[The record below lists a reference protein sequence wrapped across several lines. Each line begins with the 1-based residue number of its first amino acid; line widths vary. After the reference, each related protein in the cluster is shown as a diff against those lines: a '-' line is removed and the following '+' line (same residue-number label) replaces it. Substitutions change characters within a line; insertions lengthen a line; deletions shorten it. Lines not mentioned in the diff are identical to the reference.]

1 MPRTADRRK
10 KEATVFTVNEAAYA
24 AGVPVKVVNQAIDRT
39 HIRTREF
46 LREDDRRNR
55 GSRGVEASDVVY
67 LRVHQVFAPEYRRKL
82 YQSFR
87 GKSLAQIPS
96 RFQVGTIVLD
106 LEQPICEVRERLQ
119 VLQRFKE
126 RVEVDPEVRA
136 GEPVFS
142 GTRIPVHA
150 IARKIELGS
159 SLEELREDYPRLD
172 EGDFDLAV
180 RYAKLYPR
188 RGRPRTGGAGS
199 LGRGTSP

>member
-1 MPRTADRRK
+1 MPGHDSESA
-10 KEATVFTVNEAAYA
+10 VFTVNEAAYA

-46 LREDDRRNR
+46 LREDERKR
-55 GSRGVEASDVVY
+55 GSRGVVASDVVF

-82 YQSFR
+82 YQSLR
-87 GKSLAQIPS
+87 GKSLAQIPNRLEVDS
-96 RFQVGTIVLD
+96 IVLD
-106 LEQPICEVRERLQ
+106 LEQPISEVRERLQ

-126 RVEVDPEVRA
+126 RVEVNPEVRA

-142 GTRIPVHA
+142 GTRVPVHA

-159 SLEELREDYPRLD
+159 SLEELREDYPQLE

-180 RYAKLYPR
+180 HYAKLHPR
-188 RGRPRTGGAGS
+188 RGRPRIDG
-199 LGRGTSP
+199 

>member
-1 MPRTADRRK
+1 MARHSS
-10 KEATVFTVNEAAYA
+10 ESTVFTVNEAAYA

-39 HIRTREF
+39 HIRTRE
-46 LREDDRRNR
+46 LRKDDQRNR
-55 GSRGVEASDVVY
+55 GARGVEASDVLF

-82 YQSFR
+82 YQWFR

-96 RFQVGTIVLD
+96 RFEVGSIVLD

-126 RVEVDPEVRA
+126 RVEINPEVRA

-159 SLEELREDYPRLD
+159 SLEELREDYPQLE
-172 EGDFDLAV
+172 EGDFALAV
-180 RYAKLYPR
+180 HYAKLHPR
-188 RGRPRTGGAGS
+188 RGRPRIDQ
-199 LGRGTSP
+199 